1 MWPARGSIPVH
12 FSTSLWTVFNFADGA
27 RIDEISVADDPPV
40 YEAPPGYDEVVK
52 LGLDPEIVT
61 RKKKRGFGREPRN
74 RSSPSQS
81 CS

>member
-1 MWPARGSIPVH
+1 MVDESGGRASSHR
-12 FSTSLWTVFNFADGA
+12 FDAVFDIADGA
-27 RIDEISVADDPPV
+27 RIDEIAVSDDPPV

-52 LGLDPEIVT
+52 LGFDSETIG
-61 RKKKRGFGREPRN
+61 RKKRRAFGREPRG